1 MKKLKAL
8 IAVLLVGVMALG
20 LVACGGKTLEGTYSK
35 KVLVGKESFSFDGD
49 EFVMQSSIGL
59 KLSGT
64 YEIDDDKIILTFEDV
79 DKIAKLFGSAA
90 KEDEGKVELSFAE
103 NEDGSITIDGAKY
116 EKE

>member
-35 KVLVGKESFSFDGD
+35 KVIVGKESFSFDGD
-49 EFVMQSSIGL
+49 EFVLQSSIGL

-79 DKIAKLFGSAA
+79 EFAELLGFAA
-90 KEDEGKVELSFAE
+90 KEDGGKVELSFAE
-103 NEDGSITIDGAKY
+103 NEDGSITIDGTKY